1 MTASA
6 VGAAILLLMTVV
18 NVRLGESLLY
28 PPALFTLIW
37 TTLLSLSLAFTGA
50 YFELSADSVS
60 IFCVGAFAFSA
71 GGSLRLL
78 LQEGTHGRRLAIR
91 SVSLPRAVDYL
102 LAASLAV
109 LLLLLPVFWSHI
121 LSIANPRF
129 TNLWWG
135 IRSGVIALADTQGQ
149 KTWEQ
154 FFYDNVTVV
163 SILLALT
170 AVVHYSHR
178 LTSRVVAVGLL
189 AVACAF
195 NFLTGSRSGI
205 AMVLLGALGVSM
217 MKHRR
222 LSVKHIAA
230 GAIGV
235 FLMYAPITLLRAGSN
250 SLLGSAS
257 QDLSVL
263 GNTFLLYTV
272 GPLAAFDAYLHS
284 PATLPHTWSISYP
297 FLWAASRMGFDVVA
311 PSTHV
316 GYVAVGPYGATNV
329 YTMYFAYYPD
339 FGWPGVVFLTALV
352 GYGAVWLYGVASAR
366 EGYHLILYG
375 LLFNEI
381 CKSGFNE
388 GFFIGL
394 NMWVKAGAFFLAL
407 RIAQKIASASSMP
420 QHPVQ
425 AHPAPCHG

>member
-1 MTASA
+1 MTVSA
-6 VGAAILLLMTVV
+6 VGAVILLLMTVV
-18 NVRLGESLLY
+18 NLRLGESVLY

-37 TTLLSLSLAFTGA
+37 TALLGVSLVFTGS

-71 GGSLRLL
+71 GGALRLL
-78 LQEGTHGRRLAIR
+78 LQERRDEHRPAIAP
-91 SVSLPRAVDYL
+91 VSLPRAVDYL
-102 LAASLAV
+102 LAASLV
-109 LLLLLPVFWSHI
+109 ILLFILPIFWNHI

-135 IRSGVIALADTQGQ
+135 IRSGVIALSDTQGQ
-149 KTWEQ
+149 KSWAQ
-154 FFYDNVTVV
+154 FFFDNVTVV

-170 AVVHYSHR
+170 AVVHYSDR
-178 LTSRVVAVGLL
+178 VSSRIVAVGLL
-189 AVACAF
+189 VVACAF
-195 NFLTGSRSGI
+195 NFLTGSRSGV

-217 MKHRR
+217 MKHRG
-222 LSVKHIAA
+222 LSLKHMVA

-250 SLLGSAS
+250 SLLGAAT
-257 QDLSVL
+257 QDLTVL

-284 PATLPHTWSISYP
+284 PATLPQTWSISYP

-316 GYVAVGPYGATNV
+316 GYMAVGPYGATNV

-339 FGWPGVVFLTALV
+339 YGWLGVVFLTAFV
-352 GYGAVWLYGVASAR
+352 GYGTVWLYRVAAEL
-366 EGYHLILYG
+366 EGYYLILYG
-375 LLFNEI
+375 LAFNEI

-394 NMWVKAGAFFLAL
+394 NIWVKAGAYFLTL
-407 RIAQKIASASSMP
+407 RIAQKIASASSMTP
-420 QHPVQ
+420 QPVQ
-425 AHPAPCHG
+425 AHSAPYGG